1 MKVNPDKHKAGNRLK
16 NIIIIADRV
25 LIKPKREEERS
36 RGGLYLPPGIQE
48 KENIRSGYVMK
59 TGPGY
64 ALPFPAEDDEPWK
77 NTEEKTRYIPLQAQE
92 GDLAIF
98 LQRGAYEVM
107 VDNEKYFIVPQSN
120 ILLLERDE
128 DLFE

>member
-16 NIIIIADRV
+16 NIIIIGDRV

-48 KENIRSGYVMK
+48 KENVRSGYIMK

-77 NTEEKTRYIPLQAQE
+77 NTEEKTRYIPLQAQA

-107 VDNEKYFIVPQSN
+107 VDNEKYFIVPQAN

-128 DLFE
+128 ELFE

>member
-1 MKVNPDKHKAGNRLK
+1 MKVTPDKQEADNRLK

-77 NTEEKTRYIPLQAQE
+77 NTEEKTRYIPLQAKE

-107 VDNEKYFIVPQSN
+107 IDQEKYFIVPQAN

-128 DLFE
+128 ELFE

>member
-1 MKVNPDKHKAGNRLK
+1 MKTTPDKHDAGKRLK
-16 NIIIIADRV
+16 NIIIIGDRV

-48 KENIRSGYVMK
+48 KENVRSGYIMK

-77 NTEEKTRYIPLQAQE
+77 NTEEKTRYIPLQAQV

-107 VDNEKYFIVPQSN
+107 VDNEKYFIVPQAN

-128 DLFE
+128 DLFD